1 MDNSR
6 RDSSRRAGWLQKL
19 LRQYPYCCLSCF
31 TLTNN
36 DHYTMR
42 KRSANKPLKEL
53 VELIA
58 ASLNTKGNRE
68 QLYYFKEIMLQI
80 KLCGNCLY
88 LELNYMVLM
97 KKTKFPSPAIVY
109 FLLLFQHRELSKV
122 FHNYKMGGFLL
133 KMYHFN

>member
-1 MDNSR
+1 
-6 RDSSRRAGWLQKL
+6 
-19 LRQYPYCCLSCF
+19 
-31 TLTNN
+31 
-36 DHYTMR
+36 
-42 KRSANKPLKEL
+42 
-53 VELIA
+53 
-58 ASLNTKGNRE
+58 
-68 QLYYFKEIMLQI
+68 MLQI

-122 FHNYKMGGFLL
+122 FHNYKMGGFQL